1 MGRLEI
7 LYVRIMQ
14 KFTLQTGSLKVVT
27 AWLMVFFIRL
37 VPFRPPNV
45 EPMLAT
51 VMPFAKAYGVF
62 TSFLFGFLG
71 IGLFDLASGK
81 VGEWT
86 FITGAAYGLLG
97 VCAHYFFRRRAA
109 SIKNFLGFG
118 IVGTI
123 AYDAVTGLSVGPLF
137 FGQSFMEA
145 LTGQIPFTLL
155 HLGGTIGFSLVLSP
169 LLYRWVVMNR
179 GLEMSVILGKLK
191 AFRNAS

>member
-1 MGRLEI
+1 
-7 LYVRIMQ
+7 MQ
-14 KFTLQTGSLKVVT
+14 KFTLQTGSLKIII
-27 AWLMVFFIRL
+27 AWVMVFLIRL

-71 IGLFDLASGK
+71 IGLFDFASGK
-81 VGEWT
+81 VGQWT

-97 VCAHYFFRRRAA
+97 VGAHYFFRRRAA
-109 SIKNFLGFG
+109 SIKNFLWFG
-118 IVGTI
+118 IIGTI
-123 AYDAVTGLSVGPLF
+123 LYDAVTGLSVGPLF
-137 FGQSFMEA
+137 FGQPFMEA
-145 LTGQIPFTLL
+145 FTGQVSFTLL

-179 GLEMSVILGKLK
+179 RFEMPVILGKLK
-191 AFRNAS
+191 AYRNAS

>member
-1 MGRLEI
+1 
-7 LYVRIMQ
+7 MQ
-14 KFTLQTGSLKVVT
+14 KFAIKTGGLKVVLGWV
-27 AWLMVFFIRL
+27 AVFLIRL

-71 IGLFDLASGK
+71 IGLYDLATGK
-81 VGEWT
+81 VGQWT
-86 FITGAAYGLLG
+86 FITGAAYGTLG

-109 SIKNFLGFG
+109 SVKNFLGFG

-137 FGQSFMEA
+137 FDQPFMEA
-145 LTGQIPFTLL
+145 LVGQIPFTLL
-155 HLGGTIGFSLVLSP
+155 HLGGTIGFSLILSP

-179 GLEMSVILGKLK
+179 RFEIPAILEKLK
-191 AFRNAS
+191 LSRNAS